1 MGSYALSAATR
12 IALQQ
17 YTQQI
22 ATINGAEN
30 FATTIE
36 VQPARQ
42 QTLIERYQEVTD
54 FLKRIN
60 IVTVQQA
67 TGDKLG
73 LGNDQRVASNTDTR
87 IQPRRPTP
95 IGNLE
100 HIDDYV
106 CTQTDYDVAYLW
118 AVIDQWGTFPDFQK
132 RLQNLAIKLVAQDKQ
147 MIGFNGTHRAKTTN
161 KTLYPK
167 LQDVNVGWL
176 EKIRA
181 FAPERHID
189 ELVIGASKEFKN
201 LDALVEMAVNDLIAE
216 QFRDN
221 SDLVVITSR
230 GLVTDKYQNLINQTL
245 APTEQ
250 AAANALY
257 QKKQLGTL
265 PVDTP
270 AYFPANGLLIT
281 SYDNLSIYQQ
291 RGSMRRFIKDEP
303 EWNRTSDYQSVNE
316 SFVVEDYDK
325 CAFIENLVIEA

>member
-1 MGSYALSAATR
+1 MPSYALSAATR
-12 IALQQ
+12 TALQQ

-36 VQPARQ
+36 VQPTRQ

-60 IVTVQQA
+60 MVTVQQA

-230 GLVTDKYQNLINQTL
+230 GLVSDKYQNLINQTL

-265 PVDTP
+265 PVVTP

-281 SYDNLSIYQQ
+281 SHDNLSIYQQ
-291 RGSMRRFIKDEP
+291 RGSMRRLIKDEP

-316 SFVVEDYDK
+316 SFVVEYYDK
-325 CAFIENLVIEA
+325 CAFIENIVIEA

>member
-1 MGSYALSAATR
+1 MGSYALSTATR

-36 VQPARQ
+36 VQPVRQ

-118 AVIDQWGTFPDFQK
+118 AVIDQWGAFPDFQK

-161 KTLYPK
+161 KT
-167 LQDVNVGWL
+167 
-176 EKIRA
+176 
-181 FAPERHID
+181 
-189 ELVIGASKEFKN
+189 
-201 LDALVEMAVNDLIAE
+201 
-216 QFRDN
+216 
-221 SDLVVITSR
+221 
-230 GLVTDKYQNLINQTL
+230 
-245 APTEQ
+245 
-250 AAANALY
+250 
-257 QKKQLGTL
+257 
-265 PVDTP
+265 
-270 AYFPANGLLIT
+270 
-281 SYDNLSIYQQ
+281 
-291 RGSMRRFIKDEP
+291 
-303 EWNRTSDYQSVNE
+303 
-316 SFVVEDYDK
+316 
-325 CAFIENLVIEA
+325 

>member
-1 MGSYALSAATR
+1 MQDVRHR
-12 IALQQ
+12 I
-17 YTQQI
+17 
-22 ATINGAEN
+22 
-30 FATTIE
+30 
-36 VQPARQ
+36 
-42 QTLIERYQEVTD
+42 D
-54 FLKRIN
+54 
-60 IVTVQQA
+60 
-67 TGDKLG
+67 G
-73 LGNDQRVASNTDTR
+73 LEK
-87 IQPRRPTP
+87 PRRPTP

-106 CTQTDYDVAYLW
+106 CTQTDYDVAYQW
-118 AVIDQWGTFPDFQK
+118 AVIDQWGAFPDFQK

-176 EKIRA
+176 EKIRT

-201 LDALVEMAVNDLIAE
+201 IDALVEMAVNDLIAE

-265 PVDTP
+265 PQTASNSP
-270 AYFPANGLLIT
+270 
-281 SYDNLSIYQQ
+281 
-291 RGSMRRFIKDEP
+291 
-303 EWNRTSDYQSVNE
+303 
-316 SFVVEDYDK
+316 FVH
-325 CAFIENLVIEA
+325 A

>member
-118 AVIDQWGTFPDFQK
+118 AVIDQWGAFPDFQK
-132 RLQNLAIKLVAQDKQ
+132 RLRLLRIYQLERLSTKSSIGRVAFIKLYSFICFVTSS
-147 MIGFNGTHRAKTTN
+147 ISTF
-161 KTLYPK
+161 
-167 LQDVNVGWL
+167 
-176 EKIRA
+176 
-181 FAPERHID
+181 
-189 ELVIGASKEFKN
+189 
-201 LDALVEMAVNDLIAE
+201 
-216 QFRDN
+216 N
-221 SDLVVITSR
+221 SDKIH
-230 GLVTDKYQNLINQTL
+230 
-245 APTEQ
+245 
-250 AAANALY
+250 
-257 QKKQLGTL
+257 
-265 PVDTP
+265 
-270 AYFPANGLLIT
+270 
-281 SYDNLSIYQQ
+281 
-291 RGSMRRFIKDEP
+291 
-303 EWNRTSDYQSVNE
+303 
-316 SFVVEDYDK
+316 
-325 CAFIENLVIEA
+325 